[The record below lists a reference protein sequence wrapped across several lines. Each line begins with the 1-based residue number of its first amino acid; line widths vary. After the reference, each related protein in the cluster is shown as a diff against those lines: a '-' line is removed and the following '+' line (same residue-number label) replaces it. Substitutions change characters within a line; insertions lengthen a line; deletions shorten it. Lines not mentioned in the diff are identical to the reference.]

1 MYINKT
7 YDKEIKIQLIYKF
20 TILIKQ
26 SMVGVKSFN
35 KGGEVVNKYGFA
47 SVLVGVIGLVCL
59 FLLKGPNVVVNV
71 NKISTYKNEE

>member
-1 MYINKT
+1 
-7 YDKEIKIQLIYKF
+7 
-20 TILIKQ
+20 
-26 SMVGVKSFN
+26 MVGVKSFN

-59 FLLKGPNVVVNV
+59 FLLNGPNVVVNV